1 MQNDGLSRS
10 LAGAFLVLVML
21 LGSGANVVHAQDAT
35 PETGE
40 APVELVFVNALTSL
54 EKVDVYINGD
64 ESDQRSIEGLDYG
77 TTSDA
82 IEGTA
87 PGTVVVIRQNVP
99 WRVDRDLF
107 NTMIPTEPGKT
118 YVVVISDFFVIPV
131 PLDRSKTVIGE
142 ARSIGVHAAAEAPP
156 VDVYASESSRSVPIG
171 NLVPLIEDLQYGYS
185 TAGGPVRTGSF
196 DLRLT
201 EAGTDSVVLEQDG
214 IEIESD
220 TSTVFVIIGKPGSQ
234 EQPLTVV
241 SVSRPT
247 AS

>member
-10 LAGAFLVLVML
+10 LVGAFLALFML
-21 LGSGANVVHAQDAT
+21 LGSGTTAMHAQDST
-35 PETGE
+35 PESDD
-40 APVELVFVNALTSL
+40 APVELVFVNALTAL

-64 ESDQRSIEGLDYG
+64 ESDQRVIEGLDYG
-77 TTSDA
+77 VTSDT

-99 WRVDRDLF
+99 WRVDRDIF

-131 PLDRSKTVIGE
+131 QLDRDKPRIGD

-156 VDVYASESSRSVPIG
+156 VDVYASESSRRVPIG
-171 NLVPLIEDLQYGYS
+171 NLVALIEDLQYGYS
-185 TAGGPVRTGSF
+185 TAGGPVRTGTF

-201 EAGTDSVVLEQDG
+201 EAGTDTVVLEQDG
-214 IEIESD
+214 ITIEPD

-234 EQPLTVV
+234 EQPLTVL

-247 AS
+247 TS